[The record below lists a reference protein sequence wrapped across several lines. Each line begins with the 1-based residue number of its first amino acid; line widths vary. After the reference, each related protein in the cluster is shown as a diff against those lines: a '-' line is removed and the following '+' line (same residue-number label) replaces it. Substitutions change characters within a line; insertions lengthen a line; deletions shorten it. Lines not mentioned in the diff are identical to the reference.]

1 MGVGTGS
8 SGGGTQ
14 KGHGEGVSPRSQPSR
29 QGDHSSSG
37 GGTRDE
43 KRTFQKENFPQH
55 TPSKLK
61 GGIDASGTS
70 NLSDR
75 APASRVSGEQNPR
88 K

>member
-1 MGVGTGS
+1 M
-8 SGGGTQ
+8 
-14 KGHGEGVSPRSQPSR
+14 
-29 QGDHSSSG
+29 
-37 GGTRDE
+37 DE
-43 KRTFQKENFPQH
+43 KRSYQRENFPQH

-75 APASRVSGEQNPR
+75 APASRISGQQDPR